1 MKKIEKEP
9 YSRKEFLRTAGS
21 AALFSAL
28 GIPFITSCD
37 GSTTD
42 ALEGPNGSGNGNAGG
57 DTDGITISGNQ
68 VIIDLDSTAGA
79 PLNSSGGWLLIRD
92 AQVLAVNVD
101 GTVIRAF
108 TSVCT
113 HQGCDTSWQFS
124 NSLFTCSC
132 HGSQFNTSGGVVR
145 GPAAQDLEEFN
156 VSKDNSNVTI
166 TK

>member
-1 MKKIEKEP
+1 MKKIEKDP

-42 ALEGPNGSGNGNAGG
+42 ALEDTGGG
-57 DTDGITISGNQ
+57 DNNGGGTEGITISGNQ
-68 VIIDLDSTAGA
+68 VIIDLNSSAGA
-79 PLNSSGGWLLIRD
+79 PLNSSGGWLLISD
-92 AQVLAVNVD
+92 AKVLAVNVD
-101 GTVIRAF
+101 GEVIRAF

-124 NSLFTCSC
+124 NSLFTCTC
-132 HGSQFNTSGGVVR
+132 HGSQFNTSGGVER
-145 GPAAQDLEEFN
+145 GPAAENLEEFN
-156 VSKDNSNVTI
+156 VSRQGDNVTI
-166 TK
+166 AK